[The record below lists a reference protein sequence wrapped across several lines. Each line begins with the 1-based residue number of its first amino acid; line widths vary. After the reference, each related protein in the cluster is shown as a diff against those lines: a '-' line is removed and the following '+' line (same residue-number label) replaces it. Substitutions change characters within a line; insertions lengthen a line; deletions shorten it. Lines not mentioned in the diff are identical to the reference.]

1 MCNWRQIWN
10 DLRRL
15 CRLGSDGAAAVEL
28 ALVAPTLIFMIMGA
42 WDFGRAF
49 QENARLE
56 SAARAGAQYGV
67 FSAAN
72 AQDMAG
78 IVLAA
83 RTDAGD
89 QNSELTVTAAQVC
102 ECSDGSAVD
111 CSATCTGE
119 APRLYI
125 SVEVEEQFSTLF
137 PYPGISNPITLS
149 QQAEIRAQ

>member
-1 MCNWRQIWN
+1 MRNWRQIWN
-10 DLRRL
+10 DLK
-15 CRLGSDGAAAVEL
+15 RLGTDGAAAVEL
-28 ALVAPTLIFMIMGA
+28 AVVAPTLILMIMGA

-56 SAARAGAQYGV
+56 SAARAGAQFGV
-67 FSAAN
+67 YSIAN
-72 AQDMAG
+72 AADTAG

-89 QNSELTVTAAQVC
+89 HNSELTITAAQVC
-102 ECSDGSAVD
+102 ECADGSSVD

-125 SVEVEEQFSTLF
+125 SVQVGEQFSTLF

-149 QQAEIRAQ
+149 QQAEMRAQ